1 MDAKGLAA
9 MTCSQWWTCSQW
21 SNFQR
26 LTGPVATIIA
36 AFAAVSVTWYPA
48 RHQKRIAEEQA
59 HIAREKLRHDL
70 YDRRFEI
77 FSSIFDFHTAV
88 ILWEGSPEQQKAR
101 QRFFRAYQASGFLF
115 KKESGIED
123 LLKKVQE
130 NGVEIIG
137 SKNNDPDGFLLT
149 PQHRSI
155 FEESLRELKAAM
167 HQYLDFS
174 KL

>member
-1 MDAKGLAA
+1 MQIFKDFA
-9 MTCSQWWTCSQW
+9 
-21 SNFQR
+21 
-26 LTGPVATIIA
+26 GPIATIVA
-36 AFAAVSVTWYPA
+36 ALVALSVTAYFAW
-48 RHQKRIAEEQA
+48 HQKKIAKEQA
-59 HIAREKLRHDL
+59 DIAKEKLRLDL